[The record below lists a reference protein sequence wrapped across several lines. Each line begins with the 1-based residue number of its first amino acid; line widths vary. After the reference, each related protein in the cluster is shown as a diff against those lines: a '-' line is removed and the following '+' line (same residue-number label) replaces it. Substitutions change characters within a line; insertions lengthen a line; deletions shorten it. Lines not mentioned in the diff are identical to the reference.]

1 MSVSISIYLLHIIH
15 NLMVSVTLHT
25 QTHSKFEY
33 CAAIRKHHVD
43 GCLRERHMLF
53 ALYFRTGIGERTRGA
68 LLLDSVSRQEPFN
81 GLTSQW
87 NLAFFNWPS
96 VLLWNRVYVCL
107 ILWTARQVYF
117 AMESCHMG
125 KVFLAPWSPTNSV
138 LREEHAIASSCVV
151 TAWVYVRLC
160 I

>member
-1 MSVSISIYLLHIIH
+1 MSVSVSIYLFHIIH
-15 NLMVSVTLHT
+15 SLIVSVTLHT
-25 QTHSKFEY
+25 QTHSDTAQQSESIMWTVVWESAMCY
-33 CAAIRKHHVD
+33 
-43 GCLRERHMLF
+43 F
-53 ALYFRTGIGERTRGA
+53 ALYFSTGIGERTRRA

-87 NLAFFNWPS
+87 NLGFFNWPS
-96 VLLWNRVYVCL
+96 MLLWNRVYVCL

-117 AMESCHMG
+117 AMVSCHMG
-125 KVFLAPWSPTNSV
+125 KIFLAPWSPTNSV
-138 LREEHAIASSCVV
+138 LREEHAIANSCVV